1 MNQTTVTALT
11 VSLLAFVMVFLL
23 IGNNDQ
29 QVISQLRSNDQT
41 LRNIEHHTRAT
52 AKSVE
57 AMCREA
63 VAAPSA
69 C

>member
-1 MNQTTVTALT
+1 MNQSIAVLT
-11 VSLLAFVMVFLL
+11 VFVAVIMALQLF
-23 IGNNDQ
+23 GNSENRQ
-29 QVISQLRSNDQT
+29 QTSQLRSNHQT

-57 AMCREA
+57 ATCRDA
-63 VAAPSA
+63 VTPPSA